1 MLEFPAFFTY
11 FYCMQ
16 PAYPTTGD
24 LCTAVWLR
32 QFAAR
37 LPVYAAKYQIAEAE
51 AAALQRATAAYL
63 DGLGEQIYR
72 VTQAIL
78 LLATAPYMGNW
89 PPAAVP
95 RRPSMRL
102 LLPQAAALGQRILT
116 HATYDQAD
124 GCALGL
130 VCELAGYWPA

>member
-1 MLEFPAFFTY
+1 
-11 FYCMQ
+11 MQ
-16 PAYPTTGD
+16 TAYPTTSD
-24 LCTAVWLR
+24 LCTAAWLK

-51 AAALQRATAAYL
+51 AAALQRATTAYL

-72 VTQAIL
+72 VTQAVL
-78 LLATAPYMGNW
+78 WLAAAPYAGSW

-95 RRPSMRL
+95 RRPTMRW
-102 LLPQAAALGQRILT
+102 LPQQAIALGQRILT
-116 HATYDQAD
+116 HAIYDPAD

-130 VCELAGYWPA
+130 VCELSGYWPA

>member
-1 MLEFPAFFTY
+1 MH
-11 FYCMQ
+11 

-24 LCTAVWLR
+24 LCTAAWLK
-32 QFAAR
+32 QFATR

-51 AAALQRATAAYL
+51 AAALQGAIAAYL

-78 LLATAPYMGNW
+78 LLTSAPYAGSW
-89 PPAAVP
+89 PPSAVP
-95 RRPSMRL
+95 RRPTMRA
-102 LLPQAAALGQRILT
+102 LPQQAAALGHRILT
-116 HATYDQAD
+116 HATYDPAD

-130 VCELAGYWPA
+130 VCELASYWPA

>member
-1 MLEFPAFFTY
+1 
-11 FYCMQ
+11 MQ
-16 PAYPTTGD
+16 PAYPTTVD
-24 LCTAVWLR
+24 LCTAAWLK

-51 AAALQRATAAYL
+51 AAALQGAIASYL

-78 LLATAPYMGNW
+78 LLTSPPYTAGAW

-95 RRPSMRL
+95 RRPNMRA
-102 LLPQAAALGQRILT
+102 LPQQAAALGQRILA
-116 HATYDQAD
+116 HATYDPAD

-130 VCELAGYWPA
+130 VCELSGYWPA